1 MPENVS
7 NSLLQR
13 IILYTGTIKPI
24 GVSQF

>member
-7 NSLLQR
+7 DSLLQR

-24 GVSQF
+24 GLSEF